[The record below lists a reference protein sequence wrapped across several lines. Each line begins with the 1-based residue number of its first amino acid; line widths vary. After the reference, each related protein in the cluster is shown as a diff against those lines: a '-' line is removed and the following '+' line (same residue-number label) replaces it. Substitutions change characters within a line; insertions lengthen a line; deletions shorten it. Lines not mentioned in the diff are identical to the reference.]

1 MYQCLLACGSTDP
14 QGHGC
19 YASRVT
25 EAQRR
30 GDASGEP
37 HQLSREDGPGQ
48 QRGTPDEGIIDLLGL
63 LAYAE
68 LDAYFRLTEDAALAP
83 SLADKAALAGMATA
97 EFGHFRLLC
106 DQLSALGAQPEQA
119 MLPFAPALD
128 AFHAR
133 TAPADWLEGLVK
145 AYVGDGIAADF
156 YRAVAELV
164 NPQTRDLVLRV
175 LADTG
180 HAEFVIARVRAAIAT
195 DPHLAGRLALW
206 ARRLVGEALAQAYRV
221 VADRRSLAGLLA
233 GARTPATGGTE
244 AAPAAP
250 RRRPTLHPVSSV
262 TSGASWPISPTRTP
276 RGCRHSAWPAYRGPL
291 ARPGDQGQ
299 WYQAQCGRA
308 QAARPG
314 PARPGPVR
322 PWHAS
327 VAGETDPALLDVSQ
341 LDVGD
346 LAGRH
351 QEFAALVVGQHEQPA
366 VLGGHRLGQ
375 GLLQFPGRDVGLHD
389 EFTRDGLDPD
399 LDFHG
404 APELGL
410 LGGQRRRAVAGEGQ
424 MVRGQPLMPRQAS
437 RAMSCSAASL
447 GMARSV
453 PSQYVA
459 LIWAIP
465 TRPMPSR

>member
-1 MYQCLLACGSTDP
+1 MYQCVLACGPTNS
-14 QGHGC
+14 QCHGC

-30 GDASGEP
+30 DDASREPRELSADGEP
-37 HQLSREDGPGQ
+37 GPQG
-48 QRGTPDEGIIDLLGL
+48 GTSDEGIIDLLGL

-83 SLADKAALAGMATA
+83 SLADKAALAGMAAA

-106 DQLSALGAQPEQA
+106 EQLSALGAQPEQA

-164 NPQTRDLVLRV
+164 DPQTRDLVLRV

-233 GARTPATGGTE
+233 GASTPAPGAPE
-244 AAPAAP
+244 AAPPAP
-250 RRRPTLHPVSSV
+250 WKKARLLRDSSA
-262 TSGASWPISPTRTP
+262 TSGGCWPTSPTHTP
-276 RGCRHSAWPAYRGPL
+276 RGCPRWAWRAYPAPRLTRRRRDRGDLGAPGHAPAAGSARE
-291 ARPGDQGQ
+291 
-299 WYQAQCGRA
+299 
-308 QAARPG
+308 
-314 PARPGPVR
+314 
-322 PWHAS
+322 HAS
-327 VAGETDPALLDVSQ
+327 VAGETYPALLDVGQ

-346 LAGRH
+346 LAGRD
-351 QEFAALVVGQHEQPA
+351 QELAALVVGQHEQAA
-366 VLGGHRLGQ
+366 VLGGHGPGQ
-375 GLLQFPGRDVGLHD
+375 GLLQFPGRGVGLDD

-410 LGGQRRRAVAGEGQ
+410 
-424 MVRGQPLMPRQAS
+424 
-437 RAMSCSAASL
+437 
-447 GMARSV
+447 
-453 PSQYVA
+453 
-459 LIWAIP
+459 
-465 TRPMPSR
+465 